1 MYWSYIDN
9 ISTKYWQYIDDFAN
23 VLIIYWQ
30 HINQILAIYWR
41 WWFHHL
47 MAKFWS
53 ELTEF
58 CRNSLPI
65 TSQRNLLWWWWRWR
79 WRSMTMMMT
88 MVMMMMI
95 LSRQQWIL
103 SDFEDDVGKWWYFSA
118 VNLIILLEKLCH
130 RKYRVPSRVKSN
142 SFVDFSCVYR
152 KLTKLENYFW
162 TLSWSLAAGRWGKSC
177 DWASMLT
184 QLNVWKIFGLS
195 GFEDFA
201 TLRTCNSY
209 PCLEKLLLH
218 NQLLLLNAQRHSS
231 FSHCLRSSLLELG
244 GLVVKKQIWSLDRA
258 RAPMCLK
265 LAFCIFICDW

>member
-103 SDFEDDVGKWWYFSA
+103 SDVEDDVGKWWYFSA

-162 TLSWSLAAGRWGKSC
+162 TLSWSLAAGLVRQKLWLSLNANSAQCVENIWIVWFWGLC
-177 DWASMLT
+177 
-184 QLNVWKIFGLS
+184 N
-195 GFEDFA
+195 FED
-201 TLRTCNSY
+201 L
-209 PCLEKLLLH
+209 
-218 NQLLLLNAQRHSS
+218 QLLPMSGKTLTAQS
-231 FSHCLRSSLLELG
+231 
-244 GLVVKKQIWSLDRA
+244 
-258 RAPMCLK
+258 APAPQCTKTQQL
-265 LAFCIFICDW
+265 

>member
-1 MYWSYIDN
+1 MGPLIYPAPAHQPPFVGQYIVN
-9 ISTKYWQYIDDFAN
+9 RSTKGEHWVFKYSHQNLNIFWHYIGQYLPRID

-103 SDFEDDVGKWWYFSA
+103 SDVEDDVGKWWYFSA
-118 VNLIILLEKLCH
+118 VNFMILLEKLCH
-130 RKYRVPSRVKSN
+130 RK
-142 SFVDFSCVYR
+142 
-152 KLTKLENYFW
+152 
-162 TLSWSLAAGRWGKSC
+162 
-177 DWASMLT
+177 
-184 QLNVWKIFGLS
+184 
-195 GFEDFA
+195 
-201 TLRTCNSY
+201 
-209 PCLEKLLLH
+209 
-218 NQLLLLNAQRHSS
+218 
-231 FSHCLRSSLLELG
+231 
-244 GLVVKKQIWSLDRA
+244 
-258 RAPMCLK
+258 
-265 LAFCIFICDW
+265 